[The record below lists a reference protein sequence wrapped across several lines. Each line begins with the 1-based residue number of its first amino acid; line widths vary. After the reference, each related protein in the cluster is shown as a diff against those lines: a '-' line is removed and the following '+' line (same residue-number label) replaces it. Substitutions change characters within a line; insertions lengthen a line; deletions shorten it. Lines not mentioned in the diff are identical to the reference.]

1 MYKTIQCCMFRNH
14 IQRIYLVIF
23 NTSVLDYIYEQEEIS
38 PLSYCQISRTSMLK
52 KFIGESAF
60 KLAGWKYH
68 VEPDVL
74 ENKQVIVGFEHTSMM
89 DAVLSLALF
98 QIYDIKIHTLIK
110 KELFK
115 GPMKPLL
122 EAIGGIA
129 VDRKANKDIVSLM
142 VEHFQQNDKFN
153 LVIAPEATRAKTGEA
168 RKPIRTGFWYIA
180 KAAGVPIVLMYA
192 NSQTKQGGI
201 LGKIY
206 PTELNHDLA
215 LLKQLYK
222 EKVGLEITIPE
233 PQNISE
239 DKN

>member
-1 MYKTIQCCMFRNH
+1 MNWQP
-14 IQRIYLVIF
+14 
-23 NTSVLDYIYEQEEIS
+23 VLKEENKALFS
-38 PLSYCQISRTSMLK
+38 FPADLMLK

-60 KLAGWKYH
+60 KLAGWQYR
-68 VEPDVL
+68 VEDNVL

-122 EAIGGIA
+122 EAIGGVP
-129 VDRKANKDIVSLM
+129 VDRKASKDIVSQM
-142 VEHFQQNDKFN
+142 VELFESNEKFN

-168 RKPIRTGFWYIA
+168 RKPIRTGFWHIA
-180 KAAGVPIVLMYA
+180 KAAGVPIILMYA

-201 LGKIY
+201 FGKIY
-206 PTELNHDLA
+206 PTELDHDLA
-215 LLKQLYK
+215 LIKKLYQ
-222 EKVGLEITIPE
+222 ENVG
-233 PQNISE
+233 
-239 DKN
+239 